1 MIEMIQKLKKKA
13 GEIADIK
20 LYEIIPDVDL
30 LAVALSAVSLK
41 EIAQTIMVS
50 HENECKHTAA
60 HKALDIGWNPTLRA
74 KKLRE
79 GYFSEGLKGLI
90 ELSKQDPDIATRLM
104 PVLAVMVGRRKEFG
118 ISKKLKGKAMR
129 YMKSIYNR
137 DGFAIANIDD
147 DGHVEVQLHE
157 SILVKRE

>member
-1 MIEMIQKLKKKA
+1 MINKLKKLEEKA
-13 GEIADIK
+13 EKIADIK
-20 LYEIIPDVDL
+20 LYEIIPDVDI

-50 HENECKHTAA
+50 CENECKHTAA

-74 KKLRE
+74 EKIRA
-79 GYFSEGLKGLI
+79 GYFAEGLKGLI

-104 PVLAVMVGRRKEFG
+104 PVLAVMVGHRKDFG
-118 ISKKLKGKAMR
+118 ISKKLKDKAMR
-129 YMKSIYNR
+129 YMESVYNR
-137 DGFAIANIDD
+137 DGFAIINIGE
-147 DGHVEVQLHE
+147 DGKVNVQLHD